1 LDKMKIPFNTLRT
14 QYVRFKDEY
23 DKAILETLDSGWYI
37 LGKNVHEFEKEFSDY
52 VGSKYCVGVNSG
64 LDALILAIRAL
75 GIGKG
80 DEVIVPANTYIA
92 SVLGITENGA
102 TPVFVEPDEFFN
114 IDPSKIEAAITAKT
128 KAILPVHLYGQPARM
143 EEIMEVARK
152 HNLYVVE
159 DCAQAHGATVNGRN
173 IGTFGDIN
181 CFSFFPTKNLGA
193 FGDAGAIV
201 TNDEKLAEKVRML
214 RNYGSIKKYYHEIEG
229 VNSRLDELQAA
240 LLRVKLEHINELEQ
254 ERRTIAE
261 RYLTEIKNPL
271 IELPKVLQNC
281 KHVWHLF
288 VVKCNQRDKLQAFL
302 KDNGIG
308 TKIHYPIPPHLSK
321 AYQRLGYKKGD
332 FPITEKYASTILSLP
347 LYNGMA
353 DEEINFVIEKLNE
366 FRG

>member
-1 LDKMKIPFNTLRT
+1 MNIHFNTLKP
-14 QYVRFKDEY
+14 QYLMFKEEFNN
-23 DKAILETLDSGWYI
+23 AVSEVLDSGWYI
-37 LGKNVHEFEKEFSDY
+37 LGKQVKHFEEEFAEY
-52 VGSKYCVGVNSG
+52 VGMKYCVGVNSG

-75 GIGKG
+75 GIGGG

-102 TPVFVEPDEFFN
+102 TPVFVEPDKFFN
-114 IDPSKIEAAITAKT
+114 IDPSRIEAAVTPRT

-159 DCAQAHGATVNGRN
+159 DCAQAHGATINERN

-201 TNDEKLAEKVRML
+201 TNDEELAEKVRML

-229 VNSRLDELQAA
+229 INSRLDELQAA
-240 LLRVKLEHINELEQ
+240 LLRVKLRHINELEQ
-254 ERRTIAE
+254 ERRIIAE
-261 RYLTEIKNPL
+261 RYLAEIKNPL
-271 IELPKVLQNC
+271 IELPKVSQNC

-302 KDNGIG
+302 KDNGID

-332 FPITEKYASTILSLP
+332 FPITEEYANTILSLP
-347 LYNGMA
+347 LYNGMTN
-353 DEEINFVIEKLNE
+353 EEISYVIEKLNE